1 MFDEETMIRKEIYT
15 DQLNDLYAELTEYMN
30 SHPQCRILKELDS
43 QRKIIAIA
51 HSDSRYFTD
60 EEHFA
65 QWDKLMSHAGTMMSL
80 AYIRSSIDTN
90 TPSRNPAD
98 PKNSPLFSWS
108 RVKPVSSLVVR
119 GISIPTSVITR
130 VSTTKRPTS
139 PAPRQDRI

>member
-65 QWDKLMSHAGTMMSL
+65 QWDKLIADSKKLLKKAEHCDIA
-80 AYIRSSIDTN
+80 
-90 TPSRNPAD
+90 NPGQ
-98 PKNSPLFSWS
+98 K
-108 RVKPVSSLVVR
+108 
-119 GISIPTSVITR
+119 
-130 VSTTKRPTS
+130 
-139 PAPRQDRI
+139 